1 MTKKNFK
8 DLIDKE
14 PSKVHEHMDFIK
26 TNKAWLK
33 KSMCIAVG
41 ILKVIREKNISQN
54 TLANNLN
61 VSPQYVNKILKGS
74 ENLTLETITKIEEIL
89 DVQLISIANI
99 PDQTE
104 VIESKAKEVSS
115 RQTKPR
121 LIVLNKKAVKVKT
134 LDKVK

>member
-33 KSMCIAVG
+33 KSMLIAVG
-41 ILKVIREKNISQN
+41 ILKVLREKNISQI
-54 TLANNLN
+54 TLSNNLN

-89 DVQLISIANI
+89 DVQLISIAII
-99 PDQTE
+99 PCQIE
-104 VIESKAKEVSS
+104 VIESKAQEVSL

-121 LIVLNKKAVKVKT
+121 PIAPNKKAVKVKT
-134 LDKVK
+134 LDEVK